1 MMTASVEVEGANM
14 PTRRQFLAGSA
25 AASLGI
31 GAAAWK
37 IGAAAARDPVIR
49 FYGATRLVSGSCH
62 ILESSQG
69 LFLVDCGAYMLDCGD
84 PETWNREEF
93 PFDARDVQAVFL
105 THAHADHNGRL
116 PLLYARGFRGP
127 VYCTDC
133 TRDISRVTLK
143 QSASFNDDDAEPLY
157 SEDDVDGLMGLVE
170 AVPYNTR
177 IDRAGNSFRFT
188 DAGHILGSAMV
199 EVWVDGR
206 KIIFGGDMGPMH
218 SPIVCRPAQHFE
230 ADAVLVESTY
240 GPVGQE
246 PIDFEDFGRRIN
258 AVIARGGSVLLPSFA
273 MHRTQTIIFIL
284 HKLVQDGI
292 VPGDVPI
299 ISDSSTAHELT
310 QIYDTYREYYD
321 GEAKE
326 FVGSLFYRGGYKEYG
341 TGESLHRHES
351 ERPHEPAI
359 YISTS
364 GMLEHATSPK
374 HLIRMAD
381 NPDNAVFLV
390 GYQAPGSVGRRI
402 MEGTRQV
409 QLPWEEGFGTERTS
423 VLHDVTLQ
431 LEVDNFTDFSAH
443 ARGQEILEWL
453 GEFRELGQVFFV
465 HGDAEQSAGMAE
477 QARNMGLDA
486 VAPSRGET
494 FAIRG
499 ERVSP
504 GESPVLAPRPERS
517 YAPVEQ

>member
-1 MMTASVEVEGANM
+1 M
-14 PTRRQFLAGSA
+14 PTRRQFLTGSA

-31 GAAAWK
+31 GAAGWK
-37 IGAAAARDPVIR
+37 IGAAAARDPVIQ

-62 ILESSQG
+62 LLETSNGQY
-69 LFLVDCGAYMLDCGD
+69 LIDCGAYMQDCGD
-84 PETWNREEF
+84 PETWNREDF
-93 PFDARDVQAVFL
+93 PFDSRDVRAVFL

-116 PLLYARGFRGP
+116 PLLYARGFCGP

-133 TRDISRVTLK
+133 TRDLSQVTLK
-143 QSASFNDDDAEPLY
+143 VFEGDEEPLY
-157 SEDDVDGLMGLVE
+157 TQDDFDGLMALVE

-177 IDRAGNSFRFT
+177 IEREGIAFRYT

-218 SPIVCRPAQHFE
+218 SPIVCRPTQHYE
-230 ADAVLVESTY
+230 ADAVIIESTY

-292 VPGDVPI
+292 LPGDVPI
-299 ISDSSTAHELT
+299 ISDSSSAHDLT
-310 QIYDTYREYYD
+310 RIYDTYREYYD
-321 GEAKE
+321 GEAKVFLE
-326 FVGSLFYRGGYKEYG
+326 SLFYRGDYQELDARV
-341 TGESLHRHES
+341 SLRRHES
-351 ERPHEPAI
+351 EQPHEPAI

-364 GMLEHATSPK
+364 GMLEHALSPK
-374 HLIRMAD
+374 HLIKMAD

-390 GYQAPGSVGRRI
+390 GYQAPGSVGRSI
-402 MEGTRQV
+402 LEDARQV
-409 QLPWEEGFGTERTS
+409 QLAWEEGYGAEQTTR
-423 VLHDVTLQ
+423 LQDVTLQ
-431 LEVDNFTDFSAH
+431 LEVDQFTDFSSH

-453 GEFRELGQVFFV
+453 GEFREVGQVFFV
-465 HGDAEQSAGMAE
+465 HGDAEQSTGMAE
-477 QARNMGLDA
+477 QARIMGLDA
-486 VAPSRGET
+486 VAPMRDQRSTISGD
-494 FAIRG
+494 
-499 ERVSP
+499 RVTP
-504 GESPVLAPRPERS
+504 GASPVLEPRLERS